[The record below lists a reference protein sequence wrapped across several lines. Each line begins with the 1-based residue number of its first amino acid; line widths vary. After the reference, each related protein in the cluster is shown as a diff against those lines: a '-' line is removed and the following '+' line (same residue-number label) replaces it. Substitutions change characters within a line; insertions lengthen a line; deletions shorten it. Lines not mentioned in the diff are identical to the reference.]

1 MTQSAQS
8 DALPK
13 LGPLGRTVRFLLG
26 GYFLYEFVDILTYSS
41 PYVGFSG
48 PGATWWF
55 TSAVSL
61 GVLSFGIGLGLGVA
75 WALRFLLS
83 VLALGVAT
91 AGLDLLWYGTIWGPP
106 FGLLLYTVD
115 LLGFGFLG
123 LSLILAAILA
133 IPGCEVGAIPSLVA
147 RLSGREATQ
156 HT

>member
-1 MTQSAQS
+1 MTKCARP

-13 LGPLGRTVRFLLG
+13 LGPLGRIVRLLLG

-41 PYVGFSG
+41 PYVEFSG
-48 PGATWWF
+48 PGETWWF
-55 TSAVSL
+55 TSAVSV
-61 GVLSFGIGLGLGVA
+61 GVLSFVIGLGLGA
-75 WALRFLLS
+75 SWALRFLLA
-83 VLALGVAT
+83 VLALGLVT
-91 AGLDLLWYGTIWGPP
+91 AGFDLLWYGTIWGPP

-147 RLSGREATQ
+147 KLTGREVTPHA
-156 HT
+156 